1 MKTNPVKSICLLSAW
16 LAGGAFINPVQATQP
31 SVTVQSYAKHA
42 GPNTVYTYRVTNHG
56 PDRLFRFTIGCNC
69 HEARLSPDSP
79 PVPEDDGPELVIFPV
94 NFTFGGNYCDG
105 EVRVSSCGTTAE
117 DSYSAPAGWYG
128 GVEGYEGTDY
138 ISFGFDTPSGT
149 GISLLPGYTA
159 TFSITTPTIEERDY
173 FLSWK
178 ENLKATAGME
188 YFYDKNRRGYLTGHY
203 SYRKDIPNGG
213 NRVVSYPMEL
223 IDKTPP
229 TLSITLNPATL
240 WPPNN
245 KPMLVNATI
254 TTGDDYDPEPEIK
267 LESIT
272 ANEPLAGG
280 DIQNAQIG
288 TDDRDFYLAAKRA
301 GNNMAGRIYTITY
314 SATDASGNKA
324 TASATVAVQ
333 HDQGR

>member
-1 MKTNPVKSICLLSAW
+1 MKTNPVKSMCLLSAC
-16 LAGGAFINPVQATQP
+16 LVGGAFINPVQAVQP
-31 SVTVQSYAKHA
+31 QITVQSYARHA

-79 PVPEDDGPELVIFPV
+79 PVPEDAGPELVIFPV

-105 EVRVSSCGTTAE
+105 EVRVSSCGTTAK

-128 GVEGYEGTDY
+128 RVEGYEGTAY
-138 ISFGFDTPSGT
+138 IGFGFDTPWGS
-149 GISLLPGYTA
+149 GISYTA
-159 TFSITTPTIEERDY
+159 TFSITTPTIEERSY
-173 FLSWK
+173 FFLW
-178 ENLKATAGME
+178 EETPEAAAGMG
-188 YFYDKNRRGYLTGHY
+188 YYYDKNKRGYLTGHY
-203 SYRKDIPNGG
+203 SYRENDATGKS
-213 NRVVSYPMEL
+213 RVASYPMEL

-229 TLSITLNPATL
+229 ALTVTLNPATL

-245 KPMLVNATI
+245 KPVQINATI
-254 TTGDDYDPEPEIK
+254 TTSDDYDPEPEIK

-272 ANEPLAGG
+272 SNEALAAD
-280 DIQNAQIG
+280 DIQEAQLQ

-301 GNNMAGRIYTITY
+301 SNNPTGRIYTVTY

-324 TASATVAVQ
+324 TASATVTVA
-333 HDQGR
+333 HDQGRK

>member
-1 MKTNPVKSICLLSAW
+1 MKLFSIFSTCLVLTGLMGYTVFNPA
-16 LAGGAFINPVQATQP
+16 QAAQP
-31 SVTVQSYAKHA
+31 QITVQSYARHA

-56 PDRLFRFTIGCNC
+56 PDRLFRFILGCDC
-69 HEARLSPDSP
+69 RDGRDP
-79 PVPEDDGPELVIFPV
+79 PPMPEDEPQLVIFPI
-94 NFTFGGNYCDG
+94 NYVFRDDCG
-105 EVRVSSCGTTAE
+105 ESSSCGDTSE
-117 DSYSAPAGWYG
+117 DSYTAPTGWYG
-128 GVEGYEGTDY
+128 SVGHYEGTGF
-138 ISFGFDTPSGT
+138 ISFDFDTDTGS
-149 GISLLPGYTA
+149 GISLLPGYSE
-159 TFSITTPTIEERDY
+159 TFSIITPTKGDD
-173 FLSWK
+173 FSFHPLG
-178 ENLKATAGME
+178 NA
-188 YFYDKNRRGYLTGHY
+188 YFYEKNKRGYLTGHY
-203 SYRKDIPNGG
+203 SYWEDIPNGG

-254 TTGDDYDPEPEIK
+254 TTSDDYDPEPEIK

-272 ANEPLAGG
+272 SSETLADG
-280 DIQNAQIG
+280 DIQNAQSG

-301 GNNMAGRIYTITY
+301 GNNQTGRIYTITY